1 MRVIELL
8 VQTFGLLFLFGMVV
22 AGIGVLVAAP
32 AGLIAIAEQL
42 IKRTPTVNFKHFWII
57 WSCLMVIGVT
67 MFLWWLFTR

>member
-1 MRVIELL
+1 MGVLI
-8 VQTFGLLFLFGMVV
+8 FGLFAFALVFVI
-22 AGIGVLVAAP
+22 AGAFVAAP
-32 AGLIAIAEQL
+32 AGLIVIAEQL